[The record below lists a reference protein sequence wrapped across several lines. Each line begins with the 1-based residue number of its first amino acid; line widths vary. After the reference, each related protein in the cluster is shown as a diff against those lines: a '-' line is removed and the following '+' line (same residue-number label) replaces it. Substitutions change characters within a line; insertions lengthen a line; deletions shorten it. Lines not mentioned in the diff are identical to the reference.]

1 MNWHLLA
8 DIVSLIFIGTGA
20 FLALSAAVGIVRFKN
35 TLARVH
41 VITKPQT
48 LGLLLTVTGTII
60 RLVGHP
66 TSGVAERGDIGIL
79 ILLMIFALL
88 TSPVTAQRTGRVA
101 RREGLYGNPADLTR
115 NEAPGELSKRSN
127 RQAK

>member
-1 MNWHLLA
+1 MNWHLIA
-8 DIVSLIFIGTGA
+8 DIISLCFLTAGA
-20 FLALSAAVGIVRFKN
+20 YLALSAAVGLVRFPSA
-35 TLARVH
+35 LMRIHAV
-41 VITKPQT
+41 TKPQT

-60 RLVGHP
+60 RVIGHP

-101 RREGLYGNPADLTR
+101 RREGLYGDPAQLTR
-115 NEAPGELSKRSN
+115 NDAPGELSSRKVR
-127 RQAK
+127 